1 MIQYLRRGP
10 AVTPLSAAAVAA
22 ALPLAVAT
30 DSLPAA
36 LLQAAMAAVDAAGAG
51 DAAEFGETV
60 AEQISL
66 EVRQVVSKLAG
77 LLEVPAS
84 MLSQQAEPCMHSN
97 PRVPLA
103 VLLAHPCCVQVF
115 SVYECRS
122 AAAQHGKAHPGDI
135 AEPASLAAIPLP
147 PRWVV

>member
-1 MIQYLRRGP
+1 
-10 AVTPLSAAAVAA
+10 
-22 ALPLAVAT
+22 
-30 DSLPAA
+30 
-36 LLQAAMAAVDAAGAG
+36 MAAVDAAGAG

-66 EVRQVVSKLAG
+66 EVRQVVGKLAG
-77 LLEVPAS
+77 LWVPAG
-84 MLSQQAEPCMHSN
+84 MLLQQAEPCMHSC
-97 PRVPLA
+97 PSVPLA
-103 VLLAHPCCVQVF
+103 VLMARHCCVQVF

-147 PRWVV
+147 PRWVGAWVA